1 MVIDISKLPTELI
14 IKFIIDIDKPKQRE
28 KFCNSNKRIK
38 KICKD
43 NSTYILGEIF
53 KKMMPQHKKKFDSV
67 IKSIP
72 LGMKKKPA
80 AFVFSS
86 PAFAVTD
93 NSFTSYR
100 L

>member
-1 MVIDISKLPTELI
+1 MIDINKVPPELI
-14 IKFIIDIDKPKQRE
+14 IKLIIDIDKPKERE

-72 LGMKKKPA
+72 LGMKKKLPS
-80 AFVFSS
+80 FVLSS
-86 PAFAVTD
+86 PAFTMSNPV
-93 NSFTSYR
+93 FTSYR
-100 L
+100 I